1 MGIPQLNRYLT
12 KHCSEQSISKK
23 HLQSFSG
30 KTIAID
36 TSIYLYK
43 FSGHNTLMENMFSL
57 VSLLKH
63 YKITPIFVFD
73 GRPPN
78 EKMELLKRRNADK
91 QVAEKKYNELQ
102 QQLDKS
108 DEKDDLIAEMDVL
121 KKQFIRIKKEDIDN
135 VKALFNSCGIMH
147 CDALGEADQLCAKM
161 VINRQAWACLSD
173 DMDMFVYGCTR
184 VLRHISLINHTVIFY
199 NTPSIL
205 RDLKIQMN
213 HFREIMVLSGTDY
226 NNKHKTDL
234 NKVMERYNDFRT
246 FGDDAPS
253 FYQWFQ
259 ANVDNPMDAD
269 AFERIYN
276 MFYISDTS
284 PVQPKQSP
292 CSVDALRT
300 VMKPY
305 GFVFVE

>member
-12 KHCSEQSISKK
+12 KNCSEQSITKK

-63 YKITPIFVFD
+63 YNITPIFVFD

-91 QVAEKKYNELQ
+91 HIAENKYNELQ
-102 QQLDKS
+102 QQLGTSEYK
-108 DEKDDLIAEMDVL
+108 DELVAEMDVL
-121 KKQFIRIKKEDIDN
+121 KRQFIRIKKEDIDN
-135 VKALFNSCGIMH
+135 VKALFSSCGVMY
-147 CDALGEADQLCAKM
+147 CDAPSEADQLCAKM

-226 NNKHKTDL
+226 NHKQKTDL
-234 NKVMERYNDFRT
+234 NALMEQYYKFRSL
-246 FGDDAPS
+246 DLDMP

-259 ANVDNPMDAD
+259 SHTDIQIDTDM
-269 AFERIYN
+269 FERIYD
-276 MFYISDTS
+276 MFYISDTT
-284 PVQPKQSP
+284 PVYPKQPS
-292 CSVDALRT
+292 CSVEALRT